1 VIRIYVDS
9 NMQDDDG
16 RLLLD
21 NLRSV
26 ADLRKHE
33 GSLKEGLRVMLYED
47 DDYEVEGTLYFDNGW
62 LAVPD
67 DSTLRYLDG
76 TEL

>member
-9 NMQDDDG
+9 NMQDEDG

-47 DDYEVEGTLYFDNGW
+47 EGTLYFDNGW

-76 TEL
+76 TEP